1 MRQIAIQARITGR
14 VQGVAFRAWT
24 RARAEK
30 LGLSGWVRNNG
41 DGSVSALFRG
51 NEDAVETMIGEL
63 WDGPG
68 AASVTDVQAEA
79 ASHDGTRAGF
89 RILY

>member
-1 MRQIAIQARITGR
+1 MRQIAMQARATGR

-24 RARAEK
+24 RARAET

-41 DGSVSALFRG
+41 DGSVSALFCG
-51 NEDAVETMIGEL
+51 NEDAVETMIGDL

-68 AASVTDVQAEA
+68 AASVTDVQTTA
-79 ASHDGTRAGF
+79 ASHDAAHTGF

>member
-1 MRQIAIQARITGR
+1 MRQIAMQARVTGR

-24 RARAEK
+24 RARAET

-41 DGSVSALFRG
+41 DGSVSALFCG

-68 AASVTDVQAEA
+68 AASVTDVQTEV
-79 ASHDGTRAGF
+79 ASHDDAHTGF